1 MKGPFDSF
9 PKTVVKTIVMMIGEY
24 EYEGIFEFFGQDYLD
39 RTESNEWNNTNF
51 YHKVAYVMFVAFML
65 IMTIIV
71 SNMLVG
77 LAVDDIKGTK

>member
-24 EYEGIFEFFGQDYLD
+24 EYEGIFEFFGQDYLEG
-39 RTESNEWNNTNF
+39 TESNEWNNTNF

-77 LAVDDIKGTK
+77 LAVDDIKGTV